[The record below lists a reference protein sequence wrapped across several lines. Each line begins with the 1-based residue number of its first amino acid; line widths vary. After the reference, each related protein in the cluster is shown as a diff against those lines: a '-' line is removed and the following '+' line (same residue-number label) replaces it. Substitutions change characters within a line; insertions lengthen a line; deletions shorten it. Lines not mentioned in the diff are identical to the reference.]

1 MQTKKNMEIYKQNMK
16 KRISYINK
24 IISGHIYS
32 HTIKITNFSATN
44 STLFIYPL
52 YRVITDNCSQDI
64 LAEFCN
70 LSLL

>member
-32 HTIKITNFSATN
+32 HTIKITNFLQQ
-44 STLFIYPL
+44 TLPCSYIPYIEL
-52 YRVITDNCSQDI
+52 KLITVVKK
-64 LAEFCN
+64 F
-70 LSLL
+70 